1 MLVSKLGPESRAS
14 FLCFSNGKPKSW
26 KWMPSSFKT
35 SELCWHLSPAP
46 QKDNRRAPLSQQAV
60 QTPIF
65 SLHLLKAPNGLWSV
79 VQLWLLSLRQE
90 YLRFYKLLHPCTTV
104 LSPCNCVRPIGVDG
118 GTPVP
123 KMGRWAV
130 SWQGLVFVWTPHY
143 AFHLKLRWKE
153 KRKTLGRKW
162 YLSEKALWGFVSCLP
177 GLPWAECGMT
187 TCLCWQLPPG
197 RVKSTGH
204 SQEALQLEVSG
215 KYLLPL
221 LLCVHYTNVPLGNKP
236 KTFHLTLN
244 HSLLTPAFLAEHFG
258 WRGQKHGILQT
269 QTPTSLTMKLHK
281 CCS

>member
-1 MLVSKLGPESRAS
+1 MESPNSASECPQVSR
-14 FLCFSNGKPKSW
+14 
-26 KWMPSSFKT
+26 
-35 SELCWHLSPAP
+35 
-46 QKDNRRAPLSQQAV
+46 PLS
-60 QTPIF
+60 
-65 SLHLLKAPNGLWSV
+65 SV
-79 VQLWLLSLRQE
+79 GICPQHPKRTTEEHPWASRLYKHPFFPSICQRHQMGFGQLFNSWRFSLRQE
-90 YLRFYKLLHPCTTV
+90 YLRFYKLLHPCTIM
-104 LSPCNCVRPIGVDG
+104 LSPCNWVRPTEVDG

-130 SWQGLVFVWTPHY
+130 SRQGLAFVWTPHY

-244 HSLLTPAFLAEHFG
+244 HSLLTPAFLAEHFD
-258 WRGQKHGILQT
+258 WREQKHGILQT
-269 QTPTSLTMKLHK
+269 QTPTNLTMKLPK